1 MSIKIYKCATNVM
14 GNFTVS
20 SHYTGKREEYYQD
33 KISSSDAR
41 AIASGDYYDLEKI
54 WEQKINLSK
63 DDLSNVF
70 PVQLGLATEKF
81 HTWWLNKELTRN
93 NVVGYGHE
101 HNLMYEQAH
110 CVVESDSPAHPFI
123 LASTIDIAYT
133 QEPIDS
139 KLLNVLNQN
148 IFLVELKHTGEYSNL
163 DKVIEN
169 YYPQLQHH
177 MYVWDTQE
185 IMISAIFG
193 NKRQQHDIVKRDD
206 KFLADYMKRA
216 MELGELIHDYWHA
229 PEQFYQDG
237 ENSTRDEWWNVSQEL
252 DWVTGV
258 PIEKDIVCASGKVY
272 NLNECA
278 DWNWA
283 KEFIDK
289 AIETSVSNTGFSKSK
304 EENEHNKTHLKKLIP
319 DDAKSVTY
327 NGITASR
334 NKNGIVSIR
343 IK

>member
-1 MSIKIYKCATNVM
+1 MSIKIYKSVDYSGT
-14 GNFTVS
+14 
-20 SHYTGKREEYYQD
+20 REEYYQD

-41 AIASGDYYDLEKI
+41 AIASGDYYDLEKL
-54 WEQKINLSK
+54 WEQKIHYVK

-81 HTWWLNKELTRN
+81 HTSWLNKQLTRN
-93 NVVGYGHE
+93 NVIGYGHE
-101 HNLMYEQAH
+101 HKLMYEQAH
-110 CVVESDSPAHPFI
+110 CVVESDSTSHPFI
-123 LASTIDIAYT
+123 LASTIDIAYSEEHLVQDT
-133 QEPIDS
+133 NKGIS
-139 KLLNVLNQN
+139 
-148 IFLVELKHTGEYSNL
+148 LVELKHTGEYSNL

-177 MYVWDTQE
+177 MYVWGTDE

-206 KFLADYMKRA
+206 NFLADYMERA
-216 MELGELIHDYWHA
+216 MELGRLIHDYWHDDA
-229 PEQFYQDG
+229 RFFEDG
-237 ENSTRDEWWNVSQEL
+237 ENSTRDEWWKVSKEL
-252 DWVTGV
+252 DWVTGI

>member
-1 MSIKIYKCATNVM
+1 MSIKIYKSVDYSGT
-14 GNFTVS
+14 
-20 SHYTGKREEYYQD
+20 REEYYQD

-41 AIASGDYYDLEKI
+41 AIASGDYYDLEKL
-54 WEQKINLSK
+54 WEQKIDHLK

-81 HTWWLNKELTRN
+81 HTSWLNKQLTRN

-101 HNLMYEQAH
+101 HKLMYEQAH
-110 CVVESDSPAHPFI
+110 CVVESDSTSHPFI

-139 KLLNVLNQN
+139 ELLSILNQD

-177 MYVWDTQE
+177 MYVWGTHE

-193 NKRQQHDIVKRDD
+193 NKRQQHDIVKRDNT
-206 KFLADYMKRA
+206 FLAEYMERA
-216 MELGELIHDYWHA
+216 MELGELIYDYWHDQA
-229 PEQFYQDG
+229 RFYEDG
-237 ENSTRDEWWNVSQEL
+237 EKPNRDEWWKVSQEL

-258 PIEKDIVCASGKVY
+258 PIEKDIVCESGKVY

-304 EENEHNKTHLKKLIP
+304 EENEHNKNHLKKLIP

>member
-1 MSIKIYKCATNVM
+1 MTIKIYKCAT
-14 GNFTVS
+14 
-20 SHYTGKREEYYQD
+20 YTGTREEYYQD

-41 AIASGDYYDLEKI
+41 AIASGDYYDLEKL

-70 PVQLGLATEKF
+70 PVQLGLATEYF
-81 HTWWLNKELTRN
+81 HTTWLNRQLTYN
-93 NVVGYGHE
+93 NFGRSTKKMVVGYGHE

-110 CVVESDSPAHPFI
+110 CVVESDSLSHPFT
-123 LASTIDIAYT
+123 LASTIDIAYSEGPLEKEEIIIGSET
-133 QEPIDS
+133 E
-139 KLLNVLNQN
+139 KN
-148 IFLVELKHTGEYSNL
+148 IKLVELKHTGEYSNL
-163 DKVIEN
+163 NKVIEN

-177 MYVWDTQE
+177 MYVWGTEE

-206 KFLADYMKRA
+206 NFLADYMKRA
-216 MELGELIHDYWHA
+216 MELGELIHDYWHTA
-229 PEQFYQDG
+229 ERFFQDG

-258 PIEKDIVCASGKVY
+258 PIEKDIVCESGKVY

-289 AIETSVSNTGFSKSK
+289 ALETSISNTGFNKSK
-304 EENEHNKTHLKKLIP
+304 EENEHNKNHLKKLIP

>member
-1 MSIKIYKCATNVM
+1 MTIKIYKCAT
-14 GNFTVS
+14 
-20 SHYTGKREEYYQD
+20 YTGTREEYYQD

-41 AIASGDYYDLEKI
+41 AIASGDYYDLEKL
-54 WEQKINLSK
+54 WEQKIDHLK

-70 PVQLGLATEKF
+70 PVQLGLATEYF
-81 HTWWLNKELTRN
+81 HTSWLNKQLTRN
-93 NVVGYGHE
+93 NVIGYGHE
-101 HNLMYEQAH
+101 HKLMYEQAH
-110 CVVESDSPAHPFI
+110 CVVESDSTSHPFI
-123 LASTIDIAYT
+123 LASTIDIAYSN
-133 QEPIDS
+133 EPINHPND
-139 KLLNVLNQN
+139 N
-148 IFLVELKHTGEYSNL
+148 IKSISLVELKHTGEYSNL

-177 MYVWDTQE
+177 MYVWGTHE

-193 NKRQQHDIVKRDD
+193 NKRQQHDIVKRDNN
-206 KFLADYMKRA
+206 FLADYMERA
-216 MELGELIHDYWHA
+216 MELGALIYDYWHDQA
-229 PEQFYQDG
+229 RFYEDG
-237 ENSTRDEWWNVSQEL
+237 EKPNRDEWWKVSQEL
-252 DWVTGV
+252 DWVTGI
-258 PIEKDIVCASGKVY
+258 PIEKDIVCESGKVY

-289 AIETSVSNTGFSKSK
+289 ALETSVSNTGFSKSK
-304 EENEHNKTHLKKLIP
+304 EENEHNKNHLKKLIP

>member
-1 MSIKIYKCATNVM
+1 MSDDVEKTITWN
-14 GNFTVS
+14 
-20 SHYTGKREEYYQD
+20 
-33 KISSSDAR
+33 
-41 AIASGDYYDLEKI
+41 LE
-54 WEQKINLSK
+54 S
-63 DDLSNVF
+63 
-70 PVQLGLATEKF
+70 
-81 HTWWLNKELTRN
+81 
-93 NVVGYGHE
+93 
-101 HNLMYEQAH
+101 
-110 CVVESDSPAHPFI
+110 
-123 LASTIDIAYT
+123 
-133 QEPIDS
+133 
-139 KLLNVLNQN
+139 
-148 IFLVELKHTGEYSNL
+148 
-163 DKVIEN
+163 
-169 YYPQLQHH
+169 
-177 MYVWDTQE
+177 
-185 IMISAIFG
+185 
-193 NKRQQHDIVKRDD
+193 
-206 KFLADYMKRA
+206 

-343 IK
+343 IKQEQPMDKQEAWAKIQKLCPDIEPNDKLAWQLKQNKQWTKNDILKEYFKLIPDFQHKETGKYLDAKM

>member
-1 MSIKIYKCATNVM
+1 MSIKIYKCAT
-14 GNFTVS
+14 
-20 SHYTGKREEYYQD
+20 YTGTREEYYQD

-41 AIASGDYYDLEKI
+41 AIASGDYYDLEKL
-54 WEQKINLSK
+54 WEQKIDHLK

-70 PVQLGLATEKF
+70 PVQLGLATEEF
-81 HTWWLNKELTRN
+81 HTSWLNKQLTRN

-110 CVVESDSPAHPFI
+110 CVVESDSTSHPFI
-123 LASTIDIAYT
+123 LASTIDIAYAEEHLVQDT
-133 QEPIDS
+133 DVDEIIEYREKGIS
-139 KLLNVLNQN
+139 
-148 IFLVELKHTGEYSNL
+148 LVELKHTGEYSNL

-177 MYVWDTQE
+177 MYVWGRDE

-206 KFLADYMKRA
+206 NFLADYMERA
-216 MELGELIHDYWHA
+216 MELGELIYDYWHDQA
-229 PEQFYQDG
+229 RFYEDG
-237 ENSTRDEWWNVSQEL
+237 EKPNRDEWWKVSQEL

-258 PIEKDIVCASGKVY
+258 PIEKDIVCESGKVY

-289 AIETSVSNTGFSKSK
+289 ALETSVSNTGFSKSK

>member
-1 MSIKIYKCATNVM
+1 MPIKIYKCAT
-14 GNFTVS
+14 
-20 SHYTGKREEYYQD
+20 YTGTREEYYQD

-41 AIASGDYYDLEKI
+41 AIASGDYYDLEKL
-54 WEQKINLSK
+54 WEQKINHLK

-70 PVQLGLATEKF
+70 PVQLGLATEEF
-81 HTWWLNKELTRN
+81 HTSWLNKQLTKN
-93 NVVGYGHE
+93 NVAGYGHE
-101 HNLMYEQAH
+101 HYLMYEQAH
-110 CVVESDSPAHPFI
+110 CVVESDSPAHPFT
-123 LASTIDIAYT
+123 LASTIDIAYA
-133 QEPIDS
+133 EES
-139 KLLNVLNQN
+139 LSQN
-148 IFLVELKHTGEYSNL
+148 KHISLVELKHTGEYSNL

-177 MYVWDTQE
+177 MYVWGVE
-185 IMISAIFG
+185 WIMISAIFG

-206 KFLADYMKRA
+206 KFLSDYMKRV

-237 ENSTRDEWWNVSQEL
+237 EEPNRDEWWKVSQEL
-252 DWVTGV
+252 DWITGV
-258 PIEKDIVCASGKVY
+258 PIEKDIVCESGKVY
-272 NLNECA
+272 NLNKSA

-289 AIETSVSNTGFSKSK
+289 ALETSISNTGFSKSK
-304 EENEHNKTHLKKLIP
+304 DENEHNKTHLKKLIP

>member
-1 MSIKIYKCATNVM
+1 VSIKIYKCAT
-14 GNFTVS
+14 
-20 SHYTGKREEYYQD
+20 YTGTREEYYQD

-41 AIASGDYYDLEKI
+41 AIASGDYYDLEKL
-54 WEQKINLSK
+54 WEQKIEHIK

-70 PVQLGLATEKF
+70 PVQLGLATEYF
-81 HTWWLNKELTRN
+81 HTSWLNKQLTRN
-93 NVVGYGHE
+93 NVIGYGHQ
-101 HNLMYEQAH
+101 HKLMYEQAH
-110 CVVESDSPAHPFI
+110 CVVESDSTSHPFT
-123 LASTIDIAYT
+123 LASTIDIAYSDV
-133 QEPIDS
+133 PINHPNDS
-139 KLLNVLNQN
+139 IKS
-148 IFLVELKHTGEYSNL
+148 ISLVELKHTGEYSNL

-169 YYPQLQHH
+169 YYAQLQHH
-177 MYVWDTQE
+177 MYVWGTHE

-206 KFLADYMKRA
+206 NFLADYMKRA
-216 MELGELIHDYWHA
+216 MELGELIHDYWHDDA
-229 PEQFYQDG
+229 RFYEDG
-237 ENSTRDEWWNVSQEL
+237 EKPRRDEWWKLSQEL

-304 EENEHNKTHLKKLIP
+304 EENEHNKNHLKKLIP
-319 DDAKSVTY
+319 DDAKSVTF

>member
-1 MSIKIYKCATNVM
+1 MSIKIYKSVDYPVRDGIA
-14 GNFTVS
+14 S
-20 SHYTGKREEYYQD
+20 REEYYQD

-41 AIASGDYYDLEKI
+41 AIASGDYYELEKL
-54 WEQKINLSK
+54 WEQKIDHLK

-70 PVQLGLATEKF
+70 PVQLGLATEEF
-81 HTWWLNKELTRN
+81 HTSWLNKQLTRN
-93 NVVGYGHE
+93 NVIGYGHE

-110 CVVESDSPAHPFI
+110 CVIESDSTSHPFI
-123 LASTIDIAYT
+123 LASTIDIAYSN
-133 QEPIDS
+133 EPINHPND
-139 KLLNVLNQN
+139 N
-148 IFLVELKHTGEYSNL
+148 IKSISLVERKHTGEYSNL

-169 YYPQLQHH
+169 YYSQLQHH
-177 MYVWDTQE
+177 MYVWGTDE

-193 NKRQQHDIVKRDD
+193 NKRQQHDIVKRDNT
-206 KFLADYMKRA
+206 FLAEYMERA
-216 MELGELIHDYWHA
+216 MELGELIYDYWHDQ
-229 PEQFYQDG
+229 EKFYQDG

-252 DWVTGV
+252 DWVTGI

-304 EENEHNKTHLKKLIP
+304 EENEHNKNHLKKLIP

>member
-1 MSIKIYKCATNVM
+1 MSIKKYKSIDYSGT
-14 GNFTVS
+14 
-20 SHYTGKREEYYQD
+20 REEYYQD

-41 AIASGDYYDLEKI
+41 AIASGDYYDLEKL
-54 WEQKINLSK
+54 WEQKIDHLK

-101 HNLMYEQAH
+101 HKLMNEQAH

-123 LASTIDIAYT
+123 LASTIDIAYAEKEW
-133 QEPIDS
+133 QE
-139 KLLNVLNQN
+139 LNGVT
-148 IFLVELKHTGEYSNL
+148 LVELKHTGEYSNL

-169 YYPQLQHH
+169 YYAQLQHH
-177 MYVWDTQE
+177 MYVWGRDE

-193 NKRQQHDIVKRDD
+193 NKRQQHDIVKRDNT
-206 KFLADYMKRA
+206 FLSDYMERA
-216 MELGELIHDYWHA
+216 MELGSLIHDYWHDQA
-229 PEQFYQDG
+229 RFYEDG
-237 ENSTRDEWWNVSQEL
+237 EKPNRDEWWKVSQEL
-252 DWVTGV
+252 DWVTGI
-258 PIEKDIVCASGKVY
+258 PIEKDIVCESGKVY

>member
-1 MSIKIYKCATNVM
+1 MSIKKYKSIDYSGT
-14 GNFTVS
+14 
-20 SHYTGKREEYYQD
+20 REEYYQD

-41 AIASGDYYDLEKI
+41 AIASGDYYDLEKL
-54 WEQKINLSK
+54 WEQKIDHLK

-81 HTWWLNKELTRN
+81 HTSWLNKQLTRN

-123 LASTIDIAYT
+123 LASTIDIAYAEKEW
-133 QEPIDS
+133 QE
-139 KLLNVLNQN
+139 LNGVT
-148 IFLVELKHTGEYSNL
+148 LVELKHTGEYSNL

-169 YYPQLQHH
+169 YYAQLQHH
-177 MYVWDTQE
+177 MYVWGRDE

-193 NKRQQHDIVKRDD
+193 NKRQQHDIVKRDNT
-206 KFLADYMKRA
+206 FLAEYMERA
-216 MELGELIHDYWHA
+216 MELGELIYDYWHDQA
-229 PEQFYQDG
+229 RFYEDG
-237 ENSTRDEWWNVSQEL
+237 EKPNRDEWWKVSQEL

-304 EENEHNKTHLKKLIP
+304 EENEHNKNHLKKLIP

>member
-1 MSIKIYKCATNVM
+1 MSIKIYKSVDYSGT
-14 GNFTVS
+14 
-20 SHYTGKREEYYQD
+20 REEYYQD

-41 AIASGDYYDLEKI
+41 AIASGDYYDLEKL

-70 PVQLGLATEKF
+70 PVQLGLATEEF
-81 HTWWLNKELTRN
+81 HTSWLNKQLVRN

-123 LASTIDIAYT
+123 LASTIDIAYAEEHLVQDT
-133 QEPIDS
+133 DKGIS
-139 KLLNVLNQN
+139 
-148 IFLVELKHTGEYSNL
+148 LVELKHTGEYSNL

-177 MYVWDTQE
+177 MYVWGRDE

-193 NKRQQHDIVKRDD
+193 NKRQQHDIVKRDN
-206 KFLADYMKRA
+206 KFLSDYMKRV
-216 MELGELIHDYWHA
+216 MELGELIYDYWHA

-252 DWVTGV
+252 QWVTGI

-289 AIETSVSNTGFSKSK
+289 ALETSVSNTGFSKSK
-304 EENEHNKTHLKKLIP
+304 DENEHNKTHLKKLIP

>member
-1 MSIKIYKCATNVM
+1 MSIKIYKSVDYSGT
-14 GNFTVS
+14 
-20 SHYTGKREEYYQD
+20 REEYYQD

-41 AIASGDYYDLEKI
+41 AIASGDYYDLEKL
-54 WEQKINLSK
+54 WEQKIDHLK

-70 PVQLGLATEKF
+70 PVQLGLATEEF
-81 HTWWLNKELTRN
+81 HTSWLNKQLTRN

-123 LASTIDIAYT
+123 LASTIDIAYAEKEW
-133 QEPIDS
+133 QE
-139 KLLNVLNQN
+139 LNGVT
-148 IFLVELKHTGEYSNL
+148 LVELKHTGEYSNL

-177 MYVWDTQE
+177 MYVWGTHE
-185 IMISAIFG
+185 VMISAIFG

-206 KFLADYMKRA
+206 NFLADYMERA
-216 MELGELIHDYWHA
+216 MELGSLIHDYWHDQA
-229 PEQFYQDG
+229 RFYEDG
-237 ENSTRDEWWNVSQEL
+237 EKPNRDEWWKVSQEL

-258 PIEKDIVCASGKVY
+258 PIEKDIVCESGKVY

>member
-1 MSIKIYKCATNVM
+1 
-14 GNFTVS
+14 
-20 SHYTGKREEYYQD
+20 
-33 KISSSDAR
+33 
-41 AIASGDYYDLEKI
+41 
-54 WEQKINLSK
+54 
-63 DDLSNVF
+63 
-70 PVQLGLATEKF
+70 
-81 HTWWLNKELTRN
+81 
-93 NVVGYGHE
+93 
-101 HNLMYEQAH
+101 
-110 CVVESDSPAHPFI
+110 
-123 LASTIDIAYT
+123 
-133 QEPIDS
+133 
-139 KLLNVLNQN
+139 
-148 IFLVELKHTGEYSNL
+148 
-163 DKVIEN
+163 
-169 YYPQLQHH
+169 
-177 MYVWDTQE
+177 MYVWGRDE

-193 NKRQQHDIVKRDD
+193 NKKQQHDIVKRDD
-206 KFLADYMKRA
+206 KFLSDYMKRA
-216 MELGELIHDYWHA
+216 MELGSLIHDYWHDQA
-229 PEQFYQDG
+229 RFYEDG
-237 ENSTRDEWWNVSQEL
+237 EKPNRDEWWKVSQEL
-252 DWVTGV
+252 DWVTGI

>member
-1 MSIKIYKCATNVM
+1 MSIKIYKSVDYSGT
-14 GNFTVS
+14 
-20 SHYTGKREEYYQD
+20 REEYYQD

-41 AIASGDYYDLEKI
+41 AIASGDYYDLEKL
-54 WEQKINLSK
+54 WEQKIHYVK

-81 HTWWLNKELTRN
+81 HTSWLNKQLTRN
-93 NVVGYGHE
+93 NVIGYGHE
-101 HNLMYEQAH
+101 HKLMYEQAH
-110 CVVESDSPAHPFI
+110 CVVESDSTSHPFI
-123 LASTIDIAYT
+123 LASTIDIAYSEEHLVQDT
-133 QEPIDS
+133 NKGIS
-139 KLLNVLNQN
+139 
-148 IFLVELKHTGEYSNL
+148 LVELKHTGEYSNL

-177 MYVWDTQE
+177 MYVWGTHE

-206 KFLADYMKRA
+206 NFLADYMERA
-216 MELGELIHDYWHA
+216 MELGRLIHDYWHDDA
-229 PEQFYQDG
+229 RFFEDG
-237 ENSTRDEWWNVSQEL
+237 ENSTRDEWWKVSKEL
-252 DWVTGV
+252 DWVTGI

>member
-1 MSIKIYKCATNVM
+1 MSIKIYKNNVYY
-14 GNFTVS
+14 S
-20 SHYTGKREEYYQD
+20 GKREEYYQD

-41 AIASGDYYDLEKI
+41 AIASGDYYDLEKL
-54 WEQKINLSK
+54 WEQKIHYVK

-81 HTWWLNKELTRN
+81 HTSWLNKQLVRN

-110 CVVESDSPAHPFI
+110 CVVESDSTSHPFI
-123 LASTIDIAYT
+123 LASTIDIAYSEEHLVQDT
-133 QEPIDS
+133 NKGIS
-139 KLLNVLNQN
+139 
-148 IFLVELKHTGEYSNL
+148 LVELKHTGEYSNL

-177 MYVWDTQE
+177 MYVWGTHE

-206 KFLADYMKRA
+206 NFLADYMERA
-216 MELGELIHDYWHA
+216 MELGRLIHDYWHDDA
-229 PEQFYQDG
+229 RFFEDG
-237 ENSTRDEWWNVSQEL
+237 EKPNRDEWWKVSKEL
-252 DWVTGV
+252 DWVTGI

>member
-1 MSIKIYKCATNVM
+1 MSIKKYKSIDYSGT
-14 GNFTVS
+14 
-20 SHYTGKREEYYQD
+20 REEYYQD

-41 AIASGDYYDLEKI
+41 AIASGDYYDLEKL
-54 WEQKINLSK
+54 WEQKIDHLK

-81 HTWWLNKELTRN
+81 HTSWLNKQLTRN

-123 LASTIDIAYT
+123 LASTIDIAYAEKEW
-133 QEPIDS
+133 QE
-139 KLLNVLNQN
+139 LNGVT
-148 IFLVELKHTGEYSNL
+148 LVELKHTGEYSNL

-177 MYVWDTQE
+177 MYVWGRDE

-193 NKRQQHDIVKRDD
+193 NKRQQHDIVKRDNT
-206 KFLADYMKRA
+206 FLSDYMERA
-216 MELGELIHDYWHA
+216 MELGSLIHDYWHDQA
-229 PEQFYQDG
+229 RFYEDG
-237 ENSTRDEWWNVSQEL
+237 EKPNRDEWWKVSQEL

-258 PIEKDIVCASGKVY
+258 PIEKDIVCESGKVY

>member
-1 MSIKIYKCATNVM
+1 MSIKIYKSVEYSGT
-14 GNFTVS
+14 
-20 SHYTGKREEYYQD
+20 REEYYQD

-41 AIASGDYYDLEKI
+41 AIASGDYYDLEKL
-54 WEQKINLSK
+54 WEQKIDHLK

-70 PVQLGLATEKF
+70 PVQLGLATEDF
-81 HTWWLNKELTRN
+81 HTSWLNKQLTRN

-110 CVVESDSPAHPFI
+110 CVIESDSTSHPFI
-123 LASTIDIAYT
+123 LASTIDIAYAEEHLVQDT
-133 QEPIDS
+133 DKGIS
-139 KLLNVLNQN
+139 
-148 IFLVELKHTGEYSNL
+148 LVELKHTGEYSNL
-163 DKVIEN
+163 DTVIKN

-177 MYVWDTQE
+177 MYVWGRDE

-193 NKRQQHDIVKRDD
+193 NKKQQHDIVKRDNT
-206 KFLADYMKRA
+206 FLSEYMKRA
-216 MELGELIHDYWHA
+216 MELGALIHDYWHA
-229 PEQFYQDG
+229 PEQFYEDG
-237 ENSTRDEWWNVSQEL
+237 EKPNRDEWWKVSQEL

-304 EENEHNKTHLKKLIP
+304 EENEHNKNHLKKLIP

>member
-1 MSIKIYKCATNVM
+1 MSIKIYKSVDYSGT
-14 GNFTVS
+14 
-20 SHYTGKREEYYQD
+20 REEYYQD

-41 AIASGDYYDLEKI
+41 AIASGDYYDLEKL
-54 WEQKINLSK
+54 WEQKIHYVK

-81 HTWWLNKELTRN
+81 HTSWLNKQLTRN
-93 NVVGYGHE
+93 NVIGYGHE
-101 HNLMYEQAH
+101 HKLMYEQAH
-110 CVVESDSPAHPFI
+110 CVVESDSTSHPFI
-123 LASTIDIAYT
+123 LASTIDIAYSEEHLVQDT
-133 QEPIDS
+133 NKGIS
-139 KLLNVLNQN
+139 
-148 IFLVELKHTGEYSNL
+148 LVELKHTGEYSNL

-177 MYVWDTQE
+177 MYVWGTHE

-206 KFLADYMKRA
+206 NFLADYMERA
-216 MELGELIHDYWHA
+216 MELGRLIHDYWHDDA
-229 PEQFYQDG
+229 RFFEDG
-237 ENSTRDEWWNVSQEL
+237 EKPNRDEWWKVSKEL
-252 DWVTGV
+252 DWVTGI

>member
-1 MSIKIYKCATNVM
+1 MSIKKYKSIDYSGT
-14 GNFTVS
+14 
-20 SHYTGKREEYYQD
+20 REEYYQD

-41 AIASGDYYDLEKI
+41 AIASGDYYDLEKL
-54 WEQKINLSK
+54 WEQKIDHLK

-101 HNLMYEQAH
+101 HKLMNEQAH

-123 LASTIDIAYT
+123 LASTIDIAYAEKEW
-133 QEPIDS
+133 QE
-139 KLLNVLNQN
+139 LNGVT
-148 IFLVELKHTGEYSNL
+148 LVELKHTGEYSNL

-169 YYPQLQHH
+169 YYAQLQHH
-177 MYVWDTQE
+177 MYVWGRDE

-258 PIEKDIVCASGKVY
+258 PIEKDIVCESGKVY

>member
-1 MSIKIYKCATNVM
+1 MSIKIYKNNVYY
-14 GNFTVS
+14 S
-20 SHYTGKREEYYQD
+20 GKREEYYQD

-41 AIASGDYYDLEKI
+41 AIASGDYYDLEKL
-54 WEQKINLSK
+54 WEQKIHYVK

-81 HTWWLNKELTRN
+81 HTSWLNKQLVRN

-110 CVVESDSPAHPFI
+110 CVVESDSTSHPFI
-123 LASTIDIAYT
+123 LASTIDIAYSEEHLVQDT
-133 QEPIDS
+133 NKGIS
-139 KLLNVLNQN
+139 
-148 IFLVELKHTGEYSNL
+148 LVELKHTGEYSNL

-177 MYVWDTQE
+177 MYVWGTHE

-206 KFLADYMKRA
+206 NFLADYMERA
-216 MELGELIHDYWHA
+216 MELGRLIHDYWHDDA
-229 PEQFYQDG
+229 RFFEDG
-237 ENSTRDEWWNVSQEL
+237 EKPNRDEWWKVSKEL
-252 DWVTGV
+252 DWVTGI

-304 EENEHNKTHLKKLIP
+304 EENEHNKNHLKKLIP

>member
-1 MSIKIYKCATNVM
+1 MSIKIYKSVDYSANSLFGSGT
-14 GNFTVS
+14 
-20 SHYTGKREEYYQD
+20 REEYYQD

-41 AIASGDYYDLEKI
+41 AIASGDYYDLEKL
-54 WEQKINLSK
+54 WEQKIDHLK

-70 PVQLGLATEKF
+70 PVQLGLATEEF
-81 HTWWLNKELTRN
+81 HTSWLNKELVRN
-93 NVVGYGHE
+93 NVIGYGHE

-110 CVVESDSPAHPFI
+110 CVVESDSPAHPFT

-133 QEPIDS
+133 EEHLKRDDTFIGY
-139 KLLNVLNQN
+139 
-148 IFLVELKHTGEYSNL
+148 LVELKHTGEYSNL

-177 MYVWDTQE
+177 MYVWGTHE

-206 KFLADYMKRA
+206 NFLADYMERA
-216 MELGELIHDYWHA
+216 MELGSLIHDYWHDQA
-229 PEQFYQDG
+229 RFYEDG
-237 ENSTRDEWWNVSQEL
+237 EKPNRDEWWKVSQEL

-258 PIEKDIVCASGKVY
+258 PIEKDIVCESGKVY

-304 EENEHNKTHLKKLIP
+304 EENEHNKNHLKKLIP

>member
-1 MSIKIYKCATNVM
+1 MSIKIYKSVDYSGT
-14 GNFTVS
+14 
-20 SHYTGKREEYYQD
+20 REEYYQD

-41 AIASGDYYDLEKI
+41 AIASGDYYDLEKL
-54 WEQKINLSK
+54 WEQKIDHLK

-101 HNLMYEQAH
+101 HKLMNEQAH

-123 LASTIDIAYT
+123 LASTIDIAYAEKEW
-133 QEPIDS
+133 QE
-139 KLLNVLNQN
+139 LNGVT
-148 IFLVELKHTGEYSNL
+148 LVELKHTGEYSNL

-169 YYPQLQHH
+169 YYAQLQHH
-177 MYVWDTQE
+177 MYVWGRDE

-193 NKRQQHDIVKRDD
+193 NKRQQHDIVKRDNT
-206 KFLADYMKRA
+206 FLSDYMERA
-216 MELGELIHDYWHA
+216 MELGSLIHDYWHDQA
-229 PEQFYQDG
+229 RFYEDG
-237 ENSTRDEWWNVSQEL
+237 EKPNRDEWWKVSQEL

-258 PIEKDIVCASGKVY
+258 PIEKDIVCESGKVY

>member
-1 MSIKIYKCATNVM
+1 MSIKIYKSVDYSGT
-14 GNFTVS
+14 
-20 SHYTGKREEYYQD
+20 REEYYQD

-41 AIASGDYYDLEKI
+41 AIASGDYYDLEKL
-54 WEQKINLSK
+54 WEQKIDHLK
-63 DDLSNVF
+63 DDLSNIF
-70 PVQLGLATEKF
+70 PVQLGLATEEF
-81 HTWWLNKELTRN
+81 HTSWLNKQLTRN

-110 CVVESDSPAHPFI
+110 CVIESDSPAHPFI
-123 LASTIDIAYT
+123 LASTIDIAYAEEHLVQDT
-133 QEPIDS
+133 DKGIS
-139 KLLNVLNQN
+139 
-148 IFLVELKHTGEYSNL
+148 LVELKHTGEYSNL

-177 MYVWDTQE
+177 MYVWGRDE

-193 NKRQQHDIVKRDD
+193 NKRQQHDIVKRDNT
-206 KFLADYMKRA
+206 FLAEYMERA
-216 MELGELIHDYWHA
+216 MELGALIHDYWHDQA
-229 PEQFYQDG
+229 RFYEDG
-237 ENSTRDEWWNVSQEL
+237 EKPNRDEWWKVSQEL

-258 PIEKDIVCASGKVY
+258 PIEKDIVCESGKVY

-304 EENEHNKTHLKKLIP
+304 EENEHNKNHLKKLIP

-327 NGITASR
+327 NGITANR

>member
-1 MSIKIYKCATNVM
+1 MSIKIYKSVDYSGT
-14 GNFTVS
+14 
-20 SHYTGKREEYYQD
+20 REEYYQD

-41 AIASGDYYDLEKI
+41 AIASGDYYDLEKL
-54 WEQKINLSK
+54 WEQKIDHLK

-123 LASTIDIAYT
+123 LASTIDIAYAEKEW
-133 QEPIDS
+133 QE
-139 KLLNVLNQN
+139 LNGVT
-148 IFLVELKHTGEYSNL
+148 LVELKHTGEYSNL

-169 YYPQLQHH
+169 YYAQLQHH
-177 MYVWDTQE
+177 MYVWGRDE

-193 NKRQQHDIVKRDD
+193 NKRQQHDIVKRDNT
-206 KFLADYMKRA
+206 FLSDYMERA
-216 MELGELIHDYWHA
+216 MELGSLIHDYWHDQA
-229 PEQFYQDG
+229 RFYEDG
-237 ENSTRDEWWNVSQEL
+237 EKPNRDEWWKVSQEL

-258 PIEKDIVCASGKVY
+258 PIEKDIVCESGKVY